1 MFELNSNPKI
11 SRLEIV
17 DDEFC
22 LVIDDFLID
31 PRGAVEF
38 AGTYA
43 EKFELQDRGYPGML
57 MNVDDGELAHVY
69 GFIRKTLSREMR
81 FFRGGIKPSTFFSI
95 VTLPP
100 EELNWAQRVCHTDP
114 QAEPGRANF
123 AGLVYLFNNAELGGT
138 GFYRFLNRAV
148 LEQATAIGTSDPA
161 GALAYLQE
169 QVPMYGEPPRYLT
182 ESCEVAEF

>member
-17 DDEFC
+17 DDECC

-31 PRGAVEF
+31 PRGAVEY

-43 EKFELQDRGYPGML
+43 EKFELEEHGYPGML
-57 MNVDDGELAHVY
+57 MNVDDGELADVY

-114 QAEPGRANF
+114 
-123 AGLVYLFNNAELGGT
+123 
-138 GFYRFLNRAV
+138 
-148 LEQATAIGTSDPA
+148 
-161 GALAYLQE
+161 
-169 QVPMYGEPPRYLT
+169 
-182 ESCEVAEF
+182 